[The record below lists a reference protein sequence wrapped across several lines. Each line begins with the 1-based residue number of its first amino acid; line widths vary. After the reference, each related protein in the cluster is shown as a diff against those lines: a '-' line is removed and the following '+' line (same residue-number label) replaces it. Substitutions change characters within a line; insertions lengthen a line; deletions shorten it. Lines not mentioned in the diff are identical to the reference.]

1 MKVYLNYFVEKFIL
15 RRFNGGEVHTLKGNS
30 SSPYFEEP
38 HYSVVPAPR
47 YWNTLK
53 PSKVEQNQE
62 DMMGNSISSTDLVN
76 YSNIDYS
83 ATQKMMSLSIGPGIS
98 HATQTDENDATNFS
112 QMTTSFLTNQN
123 QQINVFNVS
132 LQPNGGPLG
141 ITLSGSEDGQKP
153 IVISGMAENGMA
165 ANTAQIQI
173 GDTLLA
179 INNENVVGIALSK
192 ATKLL
197 QVKNETIE
205 LRLSRGVAS
214 NNLMTNSIMSMN
226 DKQQS
231 VNNPQALYAEVQRR
245 PLNLLMKAD
254 ALSNS
259 TNSSRSGSNNS
270 DGQSLKTIHV
280 TLYKDQVYDDYGF
293 SVSDGLYERGVYIN
307 RIRSGGPADQVSVLK
322 PYDRII
328 QVNIIKF

>member
-1 MKVYLNYFVEKFIL
+1 LRNFY
-15 RRFNGGEVHTLKGNS
+15 RRFNGGEIHTLKGNS

-62 DMMGNSISSTDLVN
+62 DMMGNSISASDLVN
-76 YSNIDYS
+76 YTNIDYV
-83 ATQKMMSLSIGPGIS
+83 ATQKMMSLSIGPSNNVS
-98 HATQTDENDATNFS
+98 HATQTDDNEAANFS
-112 QMTTSFLTNQN
+112 PMTSSFLAQP
-123 QQINVFNVS
+123 QQVNVFNVS

-141 ITLSGSEDGQKP
+141 VTLSGSEDGQKP
-153 IVISGMAENGMA
+153 IIISGMAENGIA

-179 INNENVVGIALSK
+179 INNENVVGMPLSK

-197 QVKNETIE
+197 QVQNDTIE
-205 LRLSRGVAS
+205 LRLSRSVVS
-214 NNLMTNSIMSMN
+214 NNLMTNSILSIN
-226 DKQQS
+226 DKQQQQPPP
-231 VNNPQALYAEVQRR
+231 PQALYAEVQRR

-270 DGQSLKTIHV
+270 DGQTLKTIHV

-307 RIRSGGPADQVSVLK
+307 RIRSGGPADQVGAIK
-322 PYDRII
+322 PYDRIV
-328 QVNIIKF
+328 QVI

>member
-1 MKVYLNYFVEKFIL
+1 M
-15 RRFNGGEVHTLKGNS
+15 
-30 SSPYFEEP
+30 
-38 HYSVVPAPR
+38 PAPR

-53 PSKVEQNQE
+53 PSKAEQNQE
-62 DMMGNSISSTDLVN
+62 DMMGNSISATDLVN
-76 YSNIDYS
+76 YTNIDYV
-83 ATQKMMSLSIGPGIS
+83 ATQKMMSLSIGPSNVS
-98 HATQTDENDATNFS
+98 HSTQTDENDATNNFS
-112 QMTTSFLTNQN
+112 PMTSSFLAQP
-123 QQINVFNVS
+123 QQVNVFNVS

-153 IVISGMAENGMA
+153 IIISGMAENGIA
-165 ANTAQIQI
+165 ANTGQIQI

-179 INNENVVGIALSK
+179 INNENIVGMPLSK

-197 QVKNETIE
+197 QVQNETIE
-205 LRLSRGVAS
+205 LRLSRNVAS
-214 NNLMTNSIMSMN
+214 NNLMTNSILSMN
-226 DKQQS
+226 DKQHQQPPP
-231 VNNPQALYAEVQRR
+231 PQALYAEVQRR
-245 PLNLLMKAD
+245 PALNLLMKAD

-307 RIRSGGPADQVSVLK
+307 RIRSGGPADQVGALK
-322 PYDRII
+322 PYDRIT
-328 QVNIIKF
+328 QVKNFFKKKIEFFQDFFLYR

>member
-1 MKVYLNYFVEKFIL
+1 M
-15 RRFNGGEVHTLKGNS
+15 HTLKANT
-30 SSPYFEEP
+30 SSPNFEEP

-53 PSKVEQNQE
+53 PSKIEQNQE
-62 DMMGNSISSTDLVN
+62 DMMGNSISATDLVN
-76 YSNIDYS
+76 YSNIDYTT
-83 ATQKMMSLSIGPGIS
+83 TQKMMSLSIGPGNVS
-98 HATQTDENDATNFS
+98 HATQTDENDA
-112 QMTTSFLTNQN
+112 MTSSLIAQP
-123 QQINVFNVS
+123 QQANVFNVN

-153 IVISGMAENGMA
+153 IVISGIAENGIA

-179 INNENVVGIALSK
+179 INNENVVGMPLSK

-197 QVKNETIE
+197 QVQNDSIE
-205 LRLSRGVAS
+205 LRLSRNAA
-214 NNLMTNSIMSMN
+214 NNIMTNSILSMN
-226 DKQQS
+226 HKQP
-231 VNNPQALYAEVQRR
+231 PQALYAEVQRR
-245 PLNLLMKAD
+245 PFNLLMKAD

-270 DGQSLKTIHV
+270 NSDGQSLKTIHV
-280 TLYKDQVYDDYGF
+280 TLYKDQVYDDFGF

-307 RIRSGGPADQVSVLK
+307 RIRSGGPADQVGALK

-328 QVNIIKF
+328 QVNC

>member
-1 MKVYLNYFVEKFIL
+1 
-15 RRFNGGEVHTLKGNS
+15 
-30 SSPYFEEP
+30 
-38 HYSVVPAPR
+38 
-47 YWNTLK
+47 
-53 PSKVEQNQE
+53 
-62 DMMGNSISSTDLVN
+62 MGNSISATDLVN
-76 YSNIDYS
+76 YTNIDYV
-83 ATQKMMSLSIGPGIS
+83 ATQKMMSLSIGPSNVS

-112 QMTTSFLTNQN
+112 QMMTSSFLAQP
-123 QQINVFNVS
+123 QQVNVFNVS

-141 ITLSGSEDGQKP
+141 VTLSGSEDGQKP
-153 IVISGMAENGMA
+153 IFISGMAENGVA
-165 ANTAQIQI
+165 ANTSQIQI

-179 INNENVVGIALSK
+179 INNENVVGMPLSK

-197 QVKNETIE
+197 QVQNDTIE
-205 LRLSRGVAS
+205 LRLSRNVAA
-214 NNLMTNSIMSMN
+214 NNLMTNSILSMN
-226 DKQQS
+226 DKQQQPPP
-231 VNNPQALYAEVQRR
+231 PQALYAEVQRR

-307 RIRSGGPADQVSVLK
+307 RIRSGGPADQVGALK

-328 QVNIIKF
+328 QVSCFILNCFLNFNKLFYAG